1 MNTLCKSLLC
11 GALAIASTAAIA
23 APGLTPQLCN
33 DYPFKKP
40 VGEVTHAQLIQE
52 LAELE
57 AVGYRPAIDD
67 PYYPQQI
74 NRAEHKLRQEY
85 RRDCMAPAHS

>member
-1 MNTLCKSLLC
+1 MNTLCKSLLF
-11 GALAIASTAAIA
+11 GVLAIASTAAVA
-23 APGLTPQLCN
+23 APQLTPQQCN
-33 DYPFKKP
+33 DYPFKQP
-40 VGEVTHAQLIQE
+40 VGEITHAQLAQE

-57 AVGYRPAIDD
+57 AVGYRPGVDD
-67 PYYPQQI
+67 PHYPRLI